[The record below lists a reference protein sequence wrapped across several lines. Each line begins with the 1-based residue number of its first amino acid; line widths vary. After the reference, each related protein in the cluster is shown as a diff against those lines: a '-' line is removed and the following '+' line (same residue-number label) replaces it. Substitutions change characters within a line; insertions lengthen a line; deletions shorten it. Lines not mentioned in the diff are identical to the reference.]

1 MGKYTPWNDR
11 SKQLIIM
18 KRLQKKE
25 KPATEAQKKAL
36 RAIAK
41 EYNQT
46 LEDLSWYVSGHR
58 TQLINNLTYKEV
70 ANFLKAFYNNEL
82 L

>member
-1 MGKYTPWNDR
+1 MIR
-11 SKQLIIM
+11 
-18 KRLQKKE
+18 KKKCV

-46 LEDLSWYVSGHR
+46 LENLCWYVSGHR

-70 ANFLKAFYNNEL
+70 SRFLKEFYNNEL